1 MHSTHNTLIFVAFD
15 EFLTFIYR
23 FAGGALLAVDA
34 VDIHEAGG
42 LLEAAVGRQHHL
54 VALNLG
60 HLDVSL
66 PNGINIQELKI
77 KTM

>member
-1 MHSTHNTLIFVAFD
+1 MTGIV
-15 EFLTFIYR
+15 LTSVGVLRLRRILADLLYR

-42 LLEAAVGRQHHL
+42 LLEAAVGRQHPL

-66 PNGINIQELKI
+66 PNGIELKI
-77 KTM
+77 KTT

>member
-1 MHSTHNTLIFVAFD
+1 MSPAS
-15 EFLTFIYR
+15 R
-23 FAGGALLAVDA
+23 RVDA
-34 VDIHEAGG
+34 VVAVHIHEASG

-66 PNGINIQELKI
+66 PNGIELKI
-77 KTM
+77 KTT

>member
-1 MHSTHNTLIFVAFD
+1 MTIFVAFD
-15 EFLTFIYR
+15 EFLMFIYR

-34 VDIHEAGG
+34 VDIHEAGE
-42 LLEAAVGRQHHL
+42 LLEAAVGRQHHP

-66 PNGINIQELKI
+66 PNGIELKI
-77 KTM
+77 KTT

>member
-1 MHSTHNTLIFVAFD
+1 MHTLIFVAFD
-15 EFLTFIYR
+15 EFLTYIYR

-34 VDIHEAGG
+34 VDIHEAGE
-42 LLEAAVGRQHHL
+42 LLEAAVGRQHHP

-66 PNGINIQELKI
+66 PNGINIQELKL
-77 KTM
+77 KTT

>member
-1 MHSTHNTLIFVAFD
+1 M
-15 EFLTFIYR
+15 FIYR

-34 VDIHEAGG
+34 VDIHEAGE

-66 PNGINIQELKI
+66 PNGIELKI
-77 KTM
+77 KTT

>member
-1 MHSTHNTLIFVAFD
+1 MTGIV
-15 EFLTFIYR
+15 LTSVGVLRLRRILADLLYR

-42 LLEAAVGRQHHL
+42 LLEAAVGRQHHP

-66 PNGINIQELKI
+66 PNGIELKI
-77 KTM
+77 KTT